1 MFQHS
6 RVIGYFHYE
15 CDIVATLC
23 VIGHWSHGSLTSLRD
38 GRSHAPDQYVM
49 LRTSCTLNY
58 LIYSY
63 ENNIFIT
70 VSASRQ
76 TLGENLSDPA
86 SFFSIEKYTS
96 GNLYKVSRL
105 K

>member
-1 MFQHS
+1 MDLLL
-6 RVIGYFHYE
+6 V
-15 CDIVATLC
+15 C
-23 VIGHWSHGSLTSLRD
+23 VMDDLMLQTST
-38 GRSHAPDQYVM
+38 S
-49 LRTSCTLNY
+49 SCTLNY

-86 SFFSIEKYTS
+86 SFFSIEKKTS

-105 K
+105 KYVLEK